1 MRRHSTR
8 HTRKA
13 GLPPGTVVYTG
24 DKTFENVRASLVR
37 FSAEDFSEE
46 AIGDFGHVPP
56 VGDGHTG
63 WITVNGVHQPDK
75 IEALCSHFGIHH
87 LAVEDICNTSQRP
100 KVVDYD
106 DHYFVVINDFRLSGE
121 DGQLHAEQVG
131 IIIKP
136 NLVITFAEGE
146 ADLFRPLKERMRAR
160 KSKVLFHGADYLAYI
175 ILDYIVDNYFIVL
188 ETIGDKIEALESEL
202 ISNPTKATLHAIYH
216 YKKDTM
222 LLNKSLWPLRKML
235 AQITQDSLFVAE
247 EGVLHYFKDLYD
259 HVMQIIEVI
268 EGYGEI
274 IVGMFEIYASGMS
287 IKMNNIMKILTT
299 IATIFIPLTFL
310 AGVYGMNFRYMPGLT
325 WKYGYYAIVVIM
337 LGVAISMLIYF
348 RKKKWL

>member
-1 MRRHSTR
+1 MRQHMTK

-24 DKTFENVRASLVR
+24 DKRFENVRASLVR
-37 FSAEDFSEE
+37 FSADDYSEE
-46 AIGDFGHVPP
+46 DIRDFGSVPP
-56 VGDGHTG
+56 AGNGRTT
-63 WITVNGVHQPDK
+63 WITVNGVHQPEK
-75 IEALCSHFGIHH
+75 IETLCARFGIHH

-106 DHYFVVINDFRLSGE
+106 DHYFVVINDFRLAG
-121 DGQLHAEQVG
+121 
-131 IIIKP
+131 
-136 NLVITFAEGE
+136 
-146 ADLFRPLKERMRAR
+146 
-160 KSKVLFHGADYLAYI
+160 
-175 ILDYIVDNYFIVL
+175 
-188 ETIGDKIEALESEL
+188 
-202 ISNPTKATLHAIYH
+202 
-216 YKKDTM
+216 
-222 LLNKSLWPLRKML
+222 
-235 AQITQDSLFVAE
+235 

-259 HVMQIIEVI
+259 HVMQIIEMI

-325 WKYGYYAIVVIM
+325 WEYGYYAIVVVMVTI
-337 LGVAISMLIYF
+337 AIAMLIYF